1 MRQAPVLGTT
11 IDKLVRDIDNIP
23 TGHQQSA
30 AWRRAWYFAQ
40 AAKDAHQDGDYIT
53 AGYLLRDAKQS
64 FKEIGGTRCPNV

>member
-40 AAKDAHQDGDYIT
+40 AAKDAHQAGDYIT

-64 FKEIGGTRCPNV
+64 FKETGGTRCPNV

>member
-23 TGHQQSA
+23 TGCQQSA

>member
-23 TGHQQSA
+23 TGRQQSA

-64 FKEIGGTRCPNV
+64 FKEIGGTRYPNV